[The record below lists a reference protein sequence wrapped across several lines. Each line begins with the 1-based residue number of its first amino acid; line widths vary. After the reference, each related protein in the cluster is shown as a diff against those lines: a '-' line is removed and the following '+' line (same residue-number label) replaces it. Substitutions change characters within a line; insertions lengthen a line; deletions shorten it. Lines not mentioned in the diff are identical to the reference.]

1 MKKLLAVLAVLF
13 CLTGCMANYDYGAD
27 FIDTHGY
34 NYAIIKMP
42 DGTILEG
49 EIQSWRDFEG
59 EQLEVKIDGV
69 IYLTNSFN
77 CVLIYK

>member
-1 MKKLLAVLAVLF
+1 MKNLLVVLAVLF
-13 CLTGCMANYDYGAD
+13 CLTGCMENYDYKSD

-42 DGTILEG
+42 DDTIIEG
-49 EIQSWRDFEG
+49 AIDSWRDFEG
-59 EQLEVKIDGV
+59 EQLEVKMNGV

-77 CVLIYK
+77 CVLLYK